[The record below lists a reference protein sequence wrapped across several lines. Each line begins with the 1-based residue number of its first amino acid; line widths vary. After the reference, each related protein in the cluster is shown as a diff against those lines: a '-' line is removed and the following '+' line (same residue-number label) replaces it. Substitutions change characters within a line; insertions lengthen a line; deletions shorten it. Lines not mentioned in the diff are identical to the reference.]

1 MQRCS
6 LRAVAEGEEEQK
18 GISFS
23 ANRNAVSAYVF
34 EVGCRNYLLPWL
46 ATLVAMGPK
55 DSSLCLMQARGYTD
69 EDSAGQSNIFAVEV
83 SQITERTLLCS
94 TPNCAT

>member
-23 ANRNAVSAYVF
+23 ANRNAVSAYF
-34 EVGCRNYLLPWL
+34 LKLDGEIIYSLGLPLW
-46 ATLVAMGPK
+46 
-55 DSSLCLMQARGYTD
+55 
-69 EDSAGQSNIFAVEV
+69 
-83 SQITERTLLCS
+83 
-94 TPNCAT
+94 